1 MKGSMLIR
9 AAAVAVA
16 ALAPLSGVAQDATA
30 DASAGSGGPEVA
42 KPVADS
48 DALAQM
54 AASLPEGDAERGKAV
69 AGQCRTCHGLNGI
82 ARIPQAPNIGAER
95 ADYLE
100 RQLLAFR
107 SGARVNEMMSVVAG
121 SLDDQEIADAA
132 TWFAAQGL
140 VTIPPEGRAAPEL
153 CVACHGAAGIA
164 VIPEA
169 PNLAGESAIY
179 IEAQV
184 KAFQNG
190 QRADPLMSPIA
201 MAMTPEELAEA
212 AAFYGAV
219 SLVPAP

>member
-9 AAAVAVA
+9 AAAVAAA
-16 ALAPLSGVAQDATA
+16 ALAPLPGAAQDAPA
-30 DASAGSGGPEVA
+30 EAFAGAGGAEAA

-82 ARIPQAPNIGAER
+82 ATMPQAPNIGAEQ
-95 ADYLE
+95 ADYLK

-107 SGARVNEMMSVVAG
+107 SGARVNEMMTVVARG
-121 SLDDQEIADAA
+121 LDDQEIADAA
-132 TWFAAQGL
+132 SWFAAQRL
-140 VTIPPEGRAAPEL
+140 VAMPPDGRTVPEL
-153 CVACHGAAGIA
+153 CVACHGADGIA

-184 KAFQNG
+184 KAFRNG
-190 QRADPLMSPIA
+190 QRADPLMSPVA

-219 SLVPAP
+219 RLVPAP

>member
-9 AAAVAVA
+9 AAAVAAA
-16 ALAPLSGVAQDATA
+16 ALTPLPGVAQDAPG
-30 DASAGSGGPEVA
+30 ASAGAGEA
-42 KPVADS
+42 EAAETVADS

-82 ARIPQAPNIGAER
+82 ATMPQAPNIGAEQ

-107 SGARVNEMMSVVAG
+107 SGARVNEMMTVVASG
-121 SLDDQEIADAA
+121 LADQQIADVAS
-132 TWFAAQGL
+132 WFAAQRL
-140 VTIPPEGRAAPEL
+140 VAMPPDGRVAPEL
-153 CVACHGAAGIA
+153 CVACHGADGVA

-184 KAFQNG
+184 KAFRNG
-190 QRADPLMSPIA
+190 QRADPLMSPVA

-219 SLVPAP
+219 RLVPDP